1 MYTINHWHVK
11 EFAMQEHENRHPPG
25 DPKLPS
31 AAMMMALSVIF
42 ASIQALPQAF
52 EQYPR
57 GAAVVS
63 GLILV
68 GLFCWVYV
76 NRLKFRRR

>member
-1 MYTINHWHVK
+1 MLQHDEPRPT
-11 EFAMQEHENRHPPG
+11 G
-25 DPKLPS
+25 DPKLPTT
-31 AAMMMALSVIF
+31 AVVVALSILF

-52 EQYPR
+52 EQYPK

-63 GLILV
+63 GLILA

-76 NRLKFRRR
+76 TRLKCRRS